1 VRVQTAVLLW
11 LLVAVSVKLGRRH
24 IAHNAVEL
32 MERRLAKD
40 DFPEYYDGKTGR
52 YIGKQSRKFQT
63 WSVAVGH
70 PASGVG
76 LVFVFSSNT
85 IQVHSRS
92 LCPLSLHIPV
102 GWMLP
107 IDWFLPALPRSM
119 FFFSG

>member
-1 VRVQTAVLLW
+1 MRVQTTVLLW
-11 LLVAVSVKLGRRH
+11 RLVAVSVKLGRPH
-24 IAHNAVEL
+24 IARNAVEL

-85 IQVHSRS
+85 IQVHSR
-92 LCPLSLHIPV
+92 LPCPVLL
-102 GWMLP
+102 LL
-107 IDWFLPALPRSM
+107 F
-119 FFFSG
+119 